1 MMQLVKYLPVF
12 TSLIESLDSLLSQ
25 QTNFDVVMSRTF
37 GDRIRNN
44 LKKRGYNGTVLT
56 IKELI

>member
-1 MMQLVKYLPVF
+1 MQLVKYLPVF

>member
-1 MMQLVKYLPVF
+1 
-12 TSLIESLDSLLSQ
+12 
-25 QTNFDVVMSRTF
+25 VMSRTF